1 MSFKFNTVP
10 RIKFGLGSLVDCQN
24 EISVLLGNRILLV
37 TDEGLTSLGLYEPL
51 LTMKN
56 VEKVIVFDKVEA
68 DPSLLTVFKAIQCAR
83 ENSITGIIGFGG
95 GSPMDVAKLTALIC
109 GSGENLDKAWGVG
122 NAVGP
127 RYPLC
132 LIPTTSGTGSEVTPI
147 SIITIQGDEKR
158 GVVSPILLPDLAV
171 LDPKLTICLPAAI
184 TAATGID
191 AMVHAVEAFSS
202 INVNN
207 NVLSKTMAK
216 ESLALLCKSIRIAV
230 EDGKNLPARSDMLL
244 GSMMAGMAFANSP
257 VAAVHALAYPLGGTF
272 HIPHGLSNALV
283 LPEVLKFNAQ
293 NNKAAQ
299 AYANLANIV
308 NPKIDR
314 MVPAHSKAI
323 MFVQYFK
330 DLSRELGL
338 PSRLRDLKIPKS
350 SLKKLAHD
358 AIQQERL
365 LVNNPCPITKA
376 DVLKI
381 YQSVW

>member
-68 DPSLLTVFKAIQCAR
+68 DPSLSTVFKAIQCAR

-158 GVVSPILLPDLAV
+158 GVVSPILLPDAQFL
-171 LDPKLTICLPAAI
+171 C
-184 TAATGID
+184 
-191 AMVHAVEAFSS
+191 
-202 INVNN
+202 
-207 NVLSKTMAK
+207 
-216 ESLALLCKSIRIAV
+216 SLYK
-230 EDGKNLPARSDMLL
+230 
-244 GSMMAGMAFANSP
+244 
-257 VAAVHALAYPLGGTF
+257 
-272 HIPHGLSNALV
+272 
-283 LPEVLKFNAQ
+283 
-293 NNKAAQ
+293 
-299 AYANLANIV
+299 
-308 NPKIDR
+308 
-314 MVPAHSKAI
+314 
-323 MFVQYFK
+323 
-330 DLSRELGL
+330 
-338 PSRLRDLKIPKS
+338 
-350 SLKKLAHD
+350 
-358 AIQQERL
+358 
-365 LVNNPCPITKA
+365 LVNNSNLFSLLLIQCRIFSALRAFISSGK
-376 DVLKI
+376 L
-381 YQSVW
+381 